1 MLKDSSTFM
10 KRMGRTLELK
20 PLMSDAALAQLL
32 RTICMEYLS
41 SLVEGHGLLW
51 TYSDRNGM
59 TETGEKQPLNSH
71 IQLQQVSDMFLC
83 FAQPGSCRM
92 SELSIGLP
100 P

>member
-1 MLKDSSTFM
+1 M
-10 KRMGRTLELK
+10 KRMGRTRELK

-32 RTICMEYLS
+32 RTI
-41 SLVEGHGLLW
+41 VEGHRLLW

-59 TETGEKQPLNSH
+59 TETGEKQPLHSD
-71 IQLQQVSDMFLC
+71 IQLQQLSDMFLC